1 MPEALF
7 YYPDPSYI
15 IGRFKK
21 RAREL
26 KDKKKRH
33 DRKTSI
39 KLDEYS
45 ASKRFKFVISHISE
59 MEIKKA
65 LMNEEGLTFEQANI
79 VFNEV
84 ASSIPNYVKI
94 VEVVEVTPDV
104 CNIVCRSRLVLGDVL
119 HILIAARL
127 KIFVITK
134 ESNLEKWK
142 GVYSFVLSSNQFQE
156 KIKTLQPG

>member
-1 MPEALF
+1 MIQEFL

-26 KDKKKRH
+26 KDKRKKRG
-33 DRKTSI
+33 RKTEI
-39 KLDEYS
+39 KVDDG
-45 ASKRFKFVISHISE
+45 AHHARFKFVISHISE
-59 MEIKKA
+59 MEIKKT
-65 LMNEEGLTFEQANI
+65 LMNEEGLTFEQANN

-84 ASSIPNYVKI
+84 VSQTSNYFKV

-104 CNIVCRSRLVLGDVL
+104 CNSVCMNRLDLGDVL
-119 HILIAARL
+119 HLLIATRL
-127 KIFVITK
+127 KTFVITK

-142 GVYSFVLSSNQFQE
+142 NIYSLVLSAKQFQE
-156 KIKTLQPG
+156 MIKTLQPD